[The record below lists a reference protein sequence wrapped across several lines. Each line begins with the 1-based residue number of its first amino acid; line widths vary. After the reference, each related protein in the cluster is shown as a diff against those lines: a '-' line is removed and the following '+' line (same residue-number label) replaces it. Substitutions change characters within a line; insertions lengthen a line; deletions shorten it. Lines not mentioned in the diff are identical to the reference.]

1 MIRKI
6 TQVLFV
12 LTILLSLSSCMDTK
26 QKTQAFV
33 NSYNNSAAN
42 FSNEIIIST
51 EAKAFHNEKRIEI
64 NVETSIEQNENNKSI
79 YGQMFPLFLKEALT
93 TDQNVKDLIEEGVVF
108 DVNFLADDRTSIA
121 EFKIDQKE
129 LAALL
134 KKNAGKPTISAESLA
149 SSDSDTQLQQ
159 ILVMMNQNMPF
170 KNNDGSK
177 ILKIYV
183 NDKKQLVYQ
192 VEMPEDV
199 LEILKNNAAN
209 SLVKESILREGQLQ
223 KVAST
228 VSRYGIKDIKY
239 EYLNAKGKIV
249 NSMVITEKDLKL

>member
-42 FSNEIIIST
+42 FSNEIITST
-51 EAKAFHNEKRIEI
+51 EAKAFHDEKRIEI
-64 NVETSIEQNENNKSI
+64 NVETTIEQNENNKYV
-79 YGQMFPLFLKEALT
+79 YGQMFPAFLKETLS
-93 TDQNVKDLIEEGVVF
+93 TDRAVKELVEEGVVF
-108 DVNFLADDRTSIA
+108 DVNFLAADNTSIA

-129 LAALL
+129 LTALM
-134 KKNAGKPTISAESLA
+134 KKNGGKPAISAESLA
-149 SSDSDTQLQQ
+149 TDSSSQLDQ
-159 ILVMMNQNMPF
+159 ILVMMNKNMPI

-177 ILKIYV
+177 ILKIYL
-183 NDKKQLVYQ
+183 NKENQLVYQ

-199 LEILKNNAAN
+199 LEVLKNKAAN
-209 SLVKESILREGQLQ
+209 SLVKESILREGQVQ
-223 KVAST
+223 KVVGI

-249 NSMVITEKDLKL
+249 NSMILTEKDLKL